1 MKVTR
6 IWLGIA
12 SLSILS
18 GQELPKSAPT
28 APPDAWATKTF
39 QVRYVDP
46 DQLRRIFS
54 GQSYVM
60 EADRNLGVL
69 TVHGPSTFLKEVEET
84 VKRFDVAPPL
94 PANIQI
100 TVYLLAVS
108 EQASSFGS
116 LPPELAAIEKELKTA
131 SGSLRLADC
140 QMVRIRAGQPVEAMG
155 STPSSPAAVTLS
167 RIRLESASVHSDPK
181 GDAISLDGLRVWLNI
196 PPTQDSPRVEAK
208 SNADVAADVDVTQN
222 QAVIVAKTGI
232 DKPLVVIVRATVL
245 R

>member
-1 MKVTR
+1 MKVIR

-28 APPDAWATKTF
+28 GPPNAWATKTF

-69 TVHGPSTFLKEVEET
+69 TVHGPSVFLKEVEET

-100 TVYLLAVS
+100 TGV
-108 EQASSFGS
+108 
-116 LPPELAAIEKELKTA
+116 
-131 SGSLRLADC
+131 
-140 QMVRIRAGQPVEAMG
+140 
-155 STPSSPAAVTLS
+155 
-167 RIRLESASVHSDPK
+167 SASCSGASIFPREPATGV
-181 GDAISLDGLRVWLNI
+181 GRNRERIEDGKWL
-196 PPTQDSPRVEAK
+196 SSA
-208 SNADVAADVDVTQN
+208 
-222 QAVIVAKTGI
+222 G
-232 DKPLVVIVRATVL
+232 
-245 R
+245 

>member
-1 MKVTR
+1 
-6 IWLGIA
+6 
-12 SLSILS
+12 
-18 GQELPKSAPT
+18 
-28 APPDAWATKTF
+28 
-39 QVRYVDP
+39 
-46 DQLRRIFS
+46 
-54 GQSYVM
+54 M
-60 EADRNLGVL
+60 EADRNLGIL